1 MQKTMRRAIALMMCA
16 VVISPG
22 CATMRVPAQTA
33 DDTRR
38 ADTAVLADYVQ
49 RLPPGSFVKVE
60 RAGRRTLRG
69 TLMKATSSTVVVQ
82 PRTRI
87 PEPPV
92 EVALSEVLNVVPD
105 TPRSANIAK
114 AIVAGAAAGAGA
126 ALAAFFIILS
136 VYED

>member
-33 DDTRR
+33 DYTRQ
-38 ADTAVLADYVQ
+38 ADAAVLADYVQ

-60 RAGRRTLRG
+60 RAGGRTLRG
-69 TLMKATSSTVVVQ
+69 TLMKATGSTVVVQ

-105 TPRSANIAK
+105 TPPTANIAK

-126 ALAAFFIILS
+126 ALAMFFIILS
-136 VYED
+136 AYD